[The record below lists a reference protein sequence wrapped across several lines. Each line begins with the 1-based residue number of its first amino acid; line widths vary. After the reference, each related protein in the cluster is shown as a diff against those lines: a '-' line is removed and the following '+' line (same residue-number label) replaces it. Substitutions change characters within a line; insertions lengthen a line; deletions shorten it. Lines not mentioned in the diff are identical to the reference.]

1 MLKPESNLEIPEETR
16 AVAKAAFPNGNIYL
30 KLRDEIGSIF
40 EDEQFGDLY
49 PSTGQPAESPARLAL
64 VTLMQYM
71 ENIPDRQAADAVRG
85 RIDWKYMLGLEL
97 RDAGFDYSVLS
108 EFRTRLVEGEM
119 STVLLDKLL
128 ESCDAMGLLK
138 GKSKQRTD
146 STHVLAA
153 VRDLTLLELVGETM
167 RMTLNEL
174 AVLVPDWLQ
183 GVMKPEWVKRYG
195 RRFDGS
201 RLPKSKAKR
210 QELCVEIGEDGYFLL
225 KSSIAP
231 EAPKELAQSKM
242 LVRLQKIWIQQY
254 YRDGDD
260 NTHWRTKKNYGQPP
274 ANLMIS
280 SPQDMDIHL
289 AVKRETRWI
298 GYKVHFT
305 ETCEKE
311 HPRLITQVKTT
322 NSCVHDVK
330 MTAKIQDDLIARDL
344 KPDIQLVDQGYLE
357 INLLLK
363 SQQKGIDL
371 FGPVASE
378 KSWQSIDK
386 NAFDHTQFAI
396 DWEKREAVCPA
407 GKKSRWFADRKTR
420 RDTPSCV
427 ITFEKSICFPC
438 SLREQCTRATST
450 GRTLTLYPQR
460 EYEAQQKARQR
471 QETEEF
477 KKLYAKRAGIE
488 GTISQGVRKNGLRR
502 SRYIG
507 LPRTQ
512 LQHLATAAA
521 INLFRLFD
529 WLTGY
534 RPAETPISPFV
545 ALAAA
550 GAA

>member
-1 MLKPESNLEIPEETR
+1 MLKPESNLSIPEETR
-16 AVAKAAFPNGNIYL
+16 TVAKAAFPKGNIYL

-71 ENIPDRQAADAVRG
+71 ENIPDRLAADAVRG

-97 RDAGFDYSVLS
+97 KDAGFDYSVLS
-108 EFRTRLVEGEM
+108 EFRIRLVEGEM

-128 ESCDAMGLLK
+128 ESCDELGLLK

-174 AVLVPDWLQ
+174 AVLAPDWLQ
-183 GVMKPEWVKRYG
+183 EVMKPEWVKRYG

-201 RLPKSKAKR
+201 RLPKSENKR

-225 KSSIAP
+225 ESSMALDRP
-231 EAPKELAQSKM
+231 NELSQSKM
-242 LVRLQKIWIQQY
+242 LITLQKIWIQQY
-254 YRDGDD
+254 YRDGDG

-289 AVKRETRWI
+289 AVKRETQWI

-311 HPRLITQVKTT
+311 HPRLITQVETT
-322 NSCVHDVK
+322 NSCIHDVK
-330 MTAKIQDDLIARDL
+330 MTEKIQDDLIARDL
-344 KPDIQLVDQGYLE
+344 RPDVQLVDQGYVE

-363 SQQKGIDL
+363 SQEKGIDL
-371 FGPVASE
+371 VGPVASG
-378 KSWQSIDK
+378 KSWQSK
-386 NAFDHTQFAI
+386 EENAFEHTQFTI
-396 DWEKREAVCPA
+396 DWEKREATCPA
-407 GKKSRWFADRKTR
+407 GKKSRWFAARNTR
-420 RDTPSCV
+420 RETPNWV

-438 SLREQCTRATST
+438 SFRTQCTRATST

-460 EYEAQQKARQR
+460 EYETQQKARQR
-471 QETEEF
+471 QETEAF
-477 KKLYAKRAGIE
+477 KKLYRKRAGVE

-507 LPRTQ
+507 LPRTR
-512 LQHLATAAA
+512 LQHLAIAAA

-534 RPAETPISPFV
+534 RPTETPISPFV
-545 ALAAA
+545 ALATSAV
-550 GAA
+550 